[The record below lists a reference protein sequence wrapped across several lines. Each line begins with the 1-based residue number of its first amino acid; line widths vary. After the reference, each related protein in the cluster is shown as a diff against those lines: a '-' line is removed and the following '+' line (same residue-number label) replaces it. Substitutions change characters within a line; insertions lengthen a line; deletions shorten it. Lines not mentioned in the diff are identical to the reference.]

1 MIGKVVY
8 TSMDLSSS
16 LWRCYIFCVRCAQ
29 VHEIQDGPASMC
41 CLSPV
46 PIPVQT
52 GSFYHMVSSYGKD
65 EVLAAVNKKDAKKK
79 KGCCIC
85 SSHSAACKIPV
96 MMRKVVSGIVTYS
109 LQIRTFCMKHAPPPN
124 LVQSGVFIDDNQLM
138 KFCYERSI
146 AASSSS
152 SFSSVLKRRKRR

>member
-1 MIGKVVY
+1 
-8 TSMDLSSS
+8 
-16 LWRCYIFCVRCAQ
+16 
-29 VHEIQDGPASMC
+29 
-41 CLSPV
+41 
-46 PIPVQT
+46 
-52 GSFYHMVSSYGKD
+52 MVSSYGKD
-65 EVLAAVNKKDAKKK
+65 DVSAVANKKDTKK

-85 SSHSAACKIPV
+85 SSHSAACKVPV

-146 AASSSS
+146 AASASSS
-152 SFSSVLKRRKRR
+152 SSALKRKRR